1 MVEKKG
7 LDHVLRELSCFDNV
21 IPCKERTCC
30 SNNVENRYCIAYNG
44 KNFCMDYKFKG
55 DFSITC
61 PKGESLVVGSLPNM
75 VAVSNLIKTTKSK
88 ILAYS

>member
-1 MVEKKG
+1 
-7 LDHVLRELSCFDNV
+7 
-21 IPCKERTCC
+21 
-30 SNNVENRYCIAYNG
+30 
-44 KNFCMDYKFKG
+44 MDYKFKG